1 MAPPVFDH
9 EHFFLGLLLS
19 CMVSA
24 SFLGFDSSASSFWKD
39 SGEESCKH
47 QCSGVG
53 YVAYGCGR

>member
-24 SFLGFDSSASSFWKD
+24 SFLGFDSSASSFFACDKIFNIII
-39 SGEESCKH
+39 
-47 QCSGVG
+47 
-53 YVAYGCGR
+53 Y